1 MQEVGTVT
9 IGVESNL
16 KSRHYK
22 HAAFHA
28 LFIFFPQRICHYVF
42 FLYNLKQLP
51 HIITASL

>member
-42 FLYNLKQLP
+42 FY
-51 HIITASL
+51 II